1 MRESAQPFSITLKF
15 NSRTDRGTLAW
26 PDCGYP
32 QCFWECLKSL
42 PPAAVGAG
50 ERHEPTLQDHR
61 MNLLDAL
68 THRKFPP
75 ITQQY
80 DARDT
85 VDLQSS
91 AIVLRTRRLDH
102 EVQVDLGGSH
112 H

>member
-1 MRESAQPFSITLKF
+1 
-15 NSRTDRGTLAW
+15 
-26 PDCGYP
+26 
-32 QCFWECLKSL
+32 
-42 PPAAVGAG
+42 
-50 ERHEPTLQDHR
+50 